1 MTAFTPGTGSLSGLR
16 VAVTR
21 SPDRSAALVRA
32 LRDAGAEPVL
42 VPLIDFETAADQG
55 ALSAAMAGLAAGE
68 YGWLVVSSITTVR
81 ALKQWCA
88 ERGTPLAELV
98 PSATRVATIG
108 PSSRK
113 VLEAEGL
120 AVELAP
126 LKVQSAAGLVEL
138 WPMGQGPVLLPQSD
152 IAESTLVS
160 GLAAKGSDVRA
171 VTAYRTVDYPARPD
185 RRLTAVLETSRD
197 WEHTPTRG
205 QAGAGAGAD
214 PGADDPGTAG
224 PGAAGTGTVAPEP
237 DRLTPAEAQEQVRAG
252 RIDAVVA
259 ASGSA
264 ARSIARLL
272 GPLPES
278 CLLIA
283 IGVPTGE
290 ESTRL
295 GLRVAAT
302 AKQPTPAGIV
312 GALTQA
318 RAVSRPVPDVAT
330 AIPSKEPS

>member
-1 MTAFTPGTGSLSGLR
+1 VTAFTPGTGSLSGLR

-42 VPLIDFETAADQG
+42 VPLIDFETAPDQG

-88 ERGTPLAELV
+88 ERRTPLAELI

-120 AVELAP
+120 AVQLAP

-160 GLAAKGSDVRA
+160 GLGAKGSDVRA

-185 RRLTAVLETSRD
+185 RRLTAVLETSRE

-205 QAGAGAGAD
+205 QAGAD
-214 PGADDPGTAG
+214 PGAAEP
-224 PGAAGTGTVAPEP
+224 GTVAPEP
-237 DRLTPAEAQEQVRAG
+237 DRLTPAEAREQVRAG

-283 IGVPTGE
+283 IGVPTRE

-302 AKQPTPAGIV
+302 AKQPTPDGIV
-312 GALTQA
+312 DALAQA
-318 RAVSRPVPDVAT
+318 RAGSGAGPDVPT
-330 AIPSKEPS
+330 AIPSKESS

>member
-1 MTAFTPGTGSLSGLR
+1 MQVGSETPSEQPVTAFSPATGFLSGLR

-21 SPDRSAALVRA
+21 SPDRSAALVQA

-42 VPLIDFETAADQG
+42 VPLIDFETAPDQV
-55 ALSAAMAGLAAGE
+55 ALSAAMAGLAAGD

-88 ERGTPLAELV
+88 ERGTSLAELI
-98 PSATRVATIG
+98 PSATRIATIG

-120 AVELAP
+120 AVQLAP

-138 WPMGQGPVLLPQSD
+138 WPMGPGRVLLPQSD

-160 GLAAKGSDVRA
+160 GLAANGAVVQA

-197 WEHTPTRG
+197 WDHTPSQTS
-205 QAGAGAGAD
+205 AD
-214 PGADDPGTAG
+214 PGAADA
-224 PGAAGTGTVAPEP
+224 VAPEP
-237 DRLTPAEAQEQVRAG
+237 DRLTPAEAQEQVRSG

-283 IGVPTGE
+283 IGVPTRE

-295 GLRVAAT
+295 GMRVAAT

-312 GALTQA
+312 HALAEA
-318 RAVSRPVPDVAT
+318 RAASEPVPDVPS
-330 AIPSKEPS
+330 AIPSKESS

>member
-1 MTAFTPGTGSLSGLR
+1 MTGFTPVTGPLSGLR

-21 SPDRSAALVRA
+21 SPDRSAALVQA

-42 VPLIDFETAADQG
+42 VPLIDFETAPDQI
-55 ALSAAMAGLAAGE
+55 ALGAAMAGLAAGE

-88 ERGTPLAELV
+88 ERRTSLADLV

-138 WPMGQGPVLLPQSD
+138 WPTGPGRVLLPQSD
-152 IAESTLVS
+152 IAESTLGS
-160 GLAAKGSDVRA
+160 GLAANGADVQA

-197 WEHTPTRG
+197 WDHTPTRG
-205 QAGAGAGAD
+205 QTSAG
-214 PGADDPGTAG
+214 PGAVG
-224 PGAAGTGTVAPEP
+224 PGAAGAVAPEP
-237 DRLTPAEAQEQVRAG
+237 DRLTPAEAQAQILSG
-252 RIDAVVA
+252 RMDAVVA

-283 IGVPTGE
+283 IGVPTRQ

-312 GALTQA
+312 DALAQA
-318 RAVSRPVPDVAT
+318 RAASKPVPDVAT

>member
-1 MTAFTPGTGSLSGLR
+1 MTAFTPAAGSLSGLR

-21 SPDRSAALVRA
+21 SPDRSAALVQA
-32 LRDAGAEPVL
+32 LRDASAEPVL
-42 VPLIDFETAADQG
+42 VPLIDFETAPDQA

-88 ERGTPLAELV
+88 ERGTSLTEV
-98 PSATRVATIG
+98 IPSATRIATIG

-138 WPMGQGPVLLPQSD
+138 WPAGQGRVLLPQSD
-152 IAESTLVS
+152 IAESTLLS
-160 GLAAKGSDVRA
+160 GLAAKGADVQA
-171 VTAYRTVDYPARPD
+171 VTAYRTVDYPACPD
-185 RRLTAVLETSRD
+185 LRLAAVLETSRD
-197 WEHTPTRG
+197 WAHPPTRG
-205 QAGAGAGAD
+205 QSA
-214 PGADDPGTAG
+214 PGA
-224 PGAAGTGTVAPEP
+224 PGATGAVAPEP
-237 DRLTPAEAQEQVRAG
+237 ARLTPAEAQEQVRSG

-283 IGVPTGE
+283 IGVPTRE
-290 ESTRL
+290 ESARL

-312 GALTQA
+312 RALAEA
-318 RAVSRPVPDVAT
+318 RAASGPVPDVPT
-330 AIPSKEPS
+330 AVPSKESS